1 MLAITLS
8 KSSPFA
14 ITAAKVVTEIVISFA
29 GEAPPKRV
37 PAIVKVSD
45 TSYAE
50 PGLSRVTV

>member
-37 PAIVKVSD
+37 PAIVKASD